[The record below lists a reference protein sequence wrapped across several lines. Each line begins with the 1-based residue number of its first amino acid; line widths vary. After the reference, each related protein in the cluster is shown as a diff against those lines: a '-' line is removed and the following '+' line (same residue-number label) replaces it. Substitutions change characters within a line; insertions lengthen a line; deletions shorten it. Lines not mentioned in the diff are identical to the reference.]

1 MTVERDQALKVRIA
15 DRLASAA
22 VVKVRPQIPSKTL
35 QGALRIVGRAGG
47 LSDRVERRVS
57 LPHYWAVYVH
67 DGRGPFN
74 MPKGKFMCWFR
85 DSSDDPRLVG
95 GYPFRVSERVSLTK
109 EEFDHYMLLNRITEK
124 AVYGRLRKP
133 GEPQVGPMIVTSRI
147 RKRTQ
152 AALFFDNAHGMAGFT
167 GEANSIGEAEFAAF
181 VRQELKSV
189 LHLKIETKIN
199 LG

>member
-1 MTVERDQALKVRIA
+1 MTAERDQALKTKIA
-15 DRLASAA
+15 DQLADAA
-22 VVKVRPQIPSKTL
+22 VVKVRPLIPSQTL
-35 QGALRIVGRAGG
+35 QGALRVVGRAGG
-47 LSDRVERRVS
+47 LTDRVERRVG

-85 DSSDDPRLVG
+85 DTSDDPRLVG

-109 EEFDHYMLLNRITEK
+109 EEFHHYMLLNRVVEK

-152 AALFFDNAHGMAGFT
+152 AALFFDNSRGMAGFT
-167 GEANSIGEAEFAAF
+167 EEANKIGTAAFAAF
-181 VRQELKSV
+181 IAAELKSV
-189 LHLKIETKIN
+189 LALKIESKIS